1 MLFVKAAYA
10 AIINPVVPATTQGVV
25 DPIYAFNNAL
35 RVIISIFMLVGVIYF
50 MWFLFMSGYHWID
63 SQGDPKK
70 YELAKNEFVYG
81 VIGIAVIFSVFAI
94 LKFVGIIFGIEGLD
108 ILQLNI
114 PVLQ

>member
-1 MLFVKAAYA
+1 M
-10 AIINPVVPATTQGVV
+10 AITNPLIPATSYGVQ
-25 DPIYAFNNAL
+25 DPIYAFNNII
-35 RVIISIFMLVGVIYF
+35 RVIISVFMLVGVIYF

-94 LKFVGIIFGIEGLD
+94 LKFVGIIFGIPGLD
-108 ILQLNI
+108 ILQLTI
-114 PVLQ
+114 PTLQ